1 LIVYRGVIMFEI
13 TIKSDFAAAH
23 RLNNYQGACENL
35 HGHNFIVEVSVLCNK
50 LDNSYIAI
58 DFKELK
64 KIVKGIL
71 DKLDHTYLNDN
82 DFFKNSNPT
91 SEMIAKYIY
100 ENLEGNLN
108 ENCKPHK
115 VSVYETQNSKATYF
129 KE

>member
-1 LIVYRGVIMFEI
+1 MFEI

-35 HGHNFIVEVSVLCNK
+35 HGHNFIIEVSVECNR
-50 LDNSYIAI
+50 LDSSYIAI

-64 KIVKGIL
+64 KIVKSIT

-82 DFFKNSNPT
+82 TYFKNTNPT

-100 ENLEGNLN
+100 ENLKTRLAND
-108 ENCKPHK
+108 CKPSK

-129 KE
+129 ER